1 MPDEAPLQFPY
12 TPGHPY
18 DDEVRG
24 VAAVSVSPLL
34 MMLHYSGT
42 SRGDNRPPHSRGS
55 PKYTS
60 QEVAVTTPPVLH
72 FGWYLKKGPL
82 LKWAAENGID
92 TTMRGSSNVDGPVED
107 EPNSLFAV
115 TTPEALAIL
124 AKKAGTPGLRLKLQQ
139 SARVGAW
146 FLITITHNYRYVKDR
161 KYITQAR
168 IDALDKYLKEHG
180 IAVDSPAWHLDHK
193 DFKWLR
199 LY

>member
-1 MPDEAPLQFPY
+1 
-12 TPGHPY
+12 
-18 DDEVRG
+18 
-24 VAAVSVSPLL
+24 
-34 MMLHYSGT
+34 
-42 SRGDNRPPHSRGS
+42 
-55 PKYTS
+55 
-60 QEVAVTTPPVLH
+60 
-72 FGWYLKKGPL
+72 
-82 LKWAAENGID
+82 
-92 TTMRGSSNVDGPVED
+92 MRGSSNVDGPVED